1 LNLKKAN
8 LEEKTAEEQKKS
20 RERNQVEKEELN
32 KRKTEALLEIGKIE
46 VNKKFIDD
54 ATKKI
59 EREKIMSVKGFGT
72 KFQYTIDDSA
82 NWLDVGELI
91 NPTPPS
97 PTKEIYDTTHHGSA
111 SGTRTKAGSLVDS
124 GQCSIEVMFD
134 PADTGHLLLM
144 TRANTAFEVPQPYRF
159 VYSDGTI
166 VAFAA
171 ICTGY
176 SPTVPMNDKLTQTFN
191 FDVSG
196 VIDNN
201 VS

>member
-1 LNLKKAN
+1 
-8 LEEKTAEEQKKS
+8 
-20 RERNQVEKEELN
+20 
-32 KRKTEALLEIGKIE
+32 
-46 VNKKFIDD
+46 
-54 ATKKI
+54 
-59 EREKIMSVKGFGT
+59 MSVKGFGT
-72 KFQYTIDDSA
+72 KFQYTTDDGSS
-82 NWLDVGELI
+82 WVDVGELI

-111 SGTRTKAGSLVDS
+111 SGTRTKSGALVDS

-134 PADTGHLLLM
+134 PASTGHQLLM
-144 TRANTAFEVPQPYRF
+144 TRANTAHEAPQDYQV
-159 VYSDGTI
+159 VYPDATI
-166 VAFAA
+166 VGFAA

-176 SPTVPMNDKLTQTFN
+176 SPTVPMEDKLTQTFN